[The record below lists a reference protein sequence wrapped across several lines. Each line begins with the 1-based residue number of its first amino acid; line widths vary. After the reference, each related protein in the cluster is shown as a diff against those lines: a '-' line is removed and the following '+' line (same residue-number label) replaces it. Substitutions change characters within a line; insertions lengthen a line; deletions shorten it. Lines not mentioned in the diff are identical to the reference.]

1 MESEVTN
8 DKKTLRIL
16 KRGKGS
22 AKKRWDSQLG
32 RGRENQWRKRKR
44 TNGKDMEPLTRRCSQ
59 FTEGL
64 KGPVEE

>member
-22 AKKRWDSQLG
+22 GKKIWDSQLG
-32 RGRENQWRKRKR
+32 RGREPMGRIWNH
-44 TNGKDMEPLTRRCSQ
+44 
-59 FTEGL
+59 
-64 KGPVEE
+64 

>member
-8 DKKTLRIL
+8 DKKTLKIL

-22 AKKRWDSQLG
+22 GKTRWDSQLG
-32 RGRENQWRKRKR
+32 RGRENQWRERKR

>member
-22 AKKRWDSQLG
+22 GKKRWDSQLG
-32 RGRENQWRKRKR
+32 SGRENQWRERKR
-44 TNGKDMEPLTRRCSQ
+44 ANGKDMEPLTRRCGQ

>member
-22 AKKRWDSQLG
+22 GKKRWDSQLG
-32 RGRENQWRKRKR
+32 RGRENQWRGRKR
-44 TNGKDMEPLTRRCSQ
+44 TNGKDIEPLTRRCSQ

-64 KGPVEE
+64 KGPIEE